1 MDFVMLQ
8 SFNNYMDAHLLM
20 GRLESEGIK
29 CWLQD
34 ENMVT
39 VFPILTNAV
48 GGIKLFVTKQD
59 FSRASEIYKGIE
71 NNPD

>member
-1 MDFVMLQ
+1 ME
-8 SFNNYMDAHLLM
+8 AHLLM
-20 GRLESEGIK
+20 ARLESEDIQ

-39 VFPILTNAV
+39 VFPVLTNAV

-59 FSRASEIYKGIE
+59 FDRAYEIFKEVE
-71 NNPD
+71 NNPG

>member
-1 MDFVMLQ
+1 MDFVILH

-20 GRLESEGIK
+20 GRLESEDIK

-39 VFPILTNAV
+39 VFPVLTNAV
-48 GGIKLFVTKQD
+48 GGIKLFVNKQD
-59 FSRASEIYKGIE
+59 FDRASKILREVE